1 MARPGPSDGSAAPP
15 VRAAKAARVG
25 RTVAFT
31 QAAIA
36 RAVRGVTA
44 GGLQPSE
51 VEIMPCGTIRLLIG
65 HRGADLPTQI
75 DDATYFERMLGHAP
89 E

>member
-1 MARPGPSDGSAAPP
+1 MGRPGPSNGSAGPP
-15 VRAAKAARVG
+15 VRAAKGAREG
-25 RTVAFT
+25 RAVAFT
-31 QAAIA
+31 QAAVS

-65 HRGADLPTQI
+65 HRGADLPAQI
-75 DDATYFERMLGHAP
+75 DEAAYFERMLGHVP